1 MSGWYTTRETSTW
14 FEASDA
20 QAWIPSSQNQSSSLK
35 YSPYPTPTDLSSKAL
50 KTPKSNVGEQR
61 MSKEVKFVVENNY
74 PPQPIIAPPQQKEDK
89 FFELPSNSISDQNA
103 WNAYVISNSSSDDF
117 LNYWD
122 SPDSTTEV
130 VPNKPEKVV
139 FSRYK
144 RNVDIEE
151 ELTKQNRY
159 KTELCQSWISTGN
172 CRYGAKCQYAHGK
185 EELRPVIR
193 HPKYK
198 TEVCKTFSTS
208 GQCPYGNRCRF
219 VHQLTELR
227 SDPPD
232 EAEMVQIQLKLQEI
246 NLSLAPDP
254 VFPSPGRSG
263 PAAPAPATTTIPTAT
278 PTTAK
283 KGSRLPFL
291 QKLRKQL

>member
-1 MSGWYTTRETSTW
+1 MSDWYTTRETSTW

-20 QAWIPSSQNQSSSLK
+20 QAWIPSSQNSSSLK
-35 YSPYPTPTDLSSKAL
+35 YSPYLTDLSSKTL
-50 KTPKSNVGEQR
+50 KTTPKSNVGQR
-61 MSKEVKFVVENNY
+61 MSKEIKLENNF
-74 PPQPIIAPPQQKEDK
+74 PPQAIIAPPQKEK

-103 WNAYVISNSSSDDF
+103 WNAYMMANSSDDF

-122 SPDSTTEV
+122 SSDSTTDS
-130 VPNKPEKVV
+130 PNKPEKVL
-139 FSRYK
+139 FSKLK
-144 RNVDIEE
+144 RNLDIEA

-159 KTELCQSWISTGN
+159 KTELCQSWINTGN

-185 EELRPVIR
+185 EELRPIIR

-198 TEVCKTFSTS
+198 TEICKTFSTT

-227 SDPPD
+227 TDPPD
-232 EAEMVQIQLKLQEI
+232 EEELVQIQLKLQEI
-246 NLSLAPDP
+246 NLSIAPDP
-254 VFPSPGRSG
+254 VFPSPGRSV
-263 PAAPAPATTTIPTAT
+263 PAAPPTTAT
-278 PTTAK
+278 PIVK